1 MTRPMRLHEAA
12 AIAAASSGSP
22 PRAGPASEITRL
34 APKAK
39 PASSTATLGKSRRN
53 AETMAGEQGG
63 LPMVFLISNA
73 YFATSM

>member
-1 MTRPMRLHEAA
+1 M
-12 AIAAASSGSP
+12 
-22 PRAGPASEITRL
+22 
-34 APKAK
+34 K
-39 PASSTATLGKSRRN
+39 KSQRV